1 MPSSNSE
8 AYYLIFDLCG
18 RSAAGQHDTAIVQ
31 EGTMK
36 NCMVSAAGGVLVGM
50 LLMGLIVWFT
60 MPSLMLITHKS
71 SRSYDDTVAVLG
83 EALQK
88 KQDWRV
94 LTVNDY
100 QKSTAAFGV
109 MERVGSVNVCNP
121 RYASKILADDKD
133 RGVTAFMPLGL
144 GVYEDKK
151 GQVFVSTLSIGL
163 LGKMFGGTISKVMGI
178 ADRDLCEVVDS
189 VTAR

>member
-1 MPSSNSE
+1 
-8 AYYLIFDLCG
+8 
-18 RSAAGQHDTAIVQ
+18 
-31 EGTMK
+31 MK
-36 NCMVSAAGGVLVGM
+36 NCMVSATGGVLVGM

-71 SRSYDDTVAVLG
+71 SRGYDDTVAVLG

-100 QKSTAAFGV
+100 QKSTAAFGA

-121 RYASKILADDKD
+121 RYASKILANDVD
-133 RGVTAFMPLGL
+133 RGVTAFMPLAL
-144 GVYEDKK
+144 GVFEDKK
-151 GQVFVSTLSIGL
+151 GQVYVSQLNVGL
-163 LGKMFGGTISKVMGI
+163 MGMMFGGTIADVMGM
-178 ADRDLCEVVDS
+178 AGKDLNEVVAS
-189 VTAR
+189 VAAK